1 MDIKKIV
8 LIIVLSFVAI
18 FGSCVNKVVVGV
30 AIWGTTIGVIT
41 VGAFNNFFEI
51 AKERSQEFEKTIAP
65 LDNFVN
71 EFHAIYNREEYSE
84 LYKASGEVK
93 TRLTEEDFA
102 EIFTEFTE
110 KLGKVKN
117 STRNKT
123 DVSKKSGTTVIEMVY
138 QTSFSSATTEE
149 KFTFI
154 VNENKATLYS
164 YDIKLIDTTSKENVE
179 NNFNSLMKN
188 TNVFKF
194 FTNSSTETNPNE
206 NPNEAQLESQKAG
219 EEYLETAEF
228 ESQEATK

>member
-1 MDIKKIV
+1 MDIRNIV
-8 LIIVLSFVAI
+8 LIIVLSLVAI
-18 FGSCVNKVVVGV
+18 FGSCANKVVVGV
-30 AIWGTTIGVIT
+30 AVWGTTVGVIA
-41 VGAFNNFFEI
+41 VSAFNDFFEI
-51 AKERSQEFEKTIAP
+51 AKEKSQEFEKTIAP

-71 EFHAIYNREEYSE
+71 EFHAAYNKEKFSE

-93 TRLTEEDFA
+93 ERLTKEEFA

-117 STRNKT
+117 SRRSKT
-123 DVSKKSGTTVIEMVY
+123 DRSKKSGTTVIEMVY
-138 QTSFSSATTEE
+138 QTSFSNATAEE

-154 VNENKATLYS
+154 VNGNKATLYS
-164 YDIKLIDTTSKENVE
+164 YDIKLIDTTGKENVE

-194 FTNSSTETNPNE
+194 FANTETNVT
-206 NPNEAQLESQKAG
+206 EAQLESQKAG

-228 ESQEATK
+228 ESQEPAQ

>member
-1 MDIKKIV
+1 MDIRNIV
-8 LIIVLSFVAI
+8 LIIVLSLVAI
-18 FGSCVNKVVVGV
+18 FGSCANKVVVSV
-30 AIWGTTIGVIT
+30 AVWGTTFGVIA
-41 VGAFNNFFEI
+41 VSAFNDFFEI
-51 AKERSQEFEKTIAP
+51 AKEKSQEFEKTIAP

-71 EFHAIYNREEYSE
+71 EYHAAYNREEYSE

-93 TRLTEEDFA
+93 ERLTEEEFA

-117 STRNKT
+117 SRRSKT
-123 DVSKKSGTTVIEMVY
+123 DISKKSGTTVIEIGY
-138 QTSFSSATTEE
+138 QTSFSNATAEE

-154 VNENKATLYS
+154 VNGNKATLYS

-194 FTNSSTETNPNE
+194 FANTETNTT
-206 NPNEAQLESQKAG
+206 EAQLESQKAG

-228 ESQEATK
+228 ESQEAAQ